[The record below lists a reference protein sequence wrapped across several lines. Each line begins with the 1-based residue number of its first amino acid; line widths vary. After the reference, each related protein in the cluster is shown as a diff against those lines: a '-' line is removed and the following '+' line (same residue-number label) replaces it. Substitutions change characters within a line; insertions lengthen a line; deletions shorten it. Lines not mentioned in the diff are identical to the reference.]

1 MGQERTKKTLDDGFT
16 ELEQE
21 HQRKQE
27 AAGVEEPTSFLDQIA
42 FICSDIWKAYLTVIG
57 QRLPAAV
64 HMLDRFHL
72 MQCFSKALDKV
83 RAEEVRRLKAEGTD
97 PVLSKSRWCFLKR
110 KENLTDTQALKLSEL
125 LTMNLRTVK
134 AYLLMEDF
142 QRFWDYTYPAW
153 AEKL

>member
-1 MGQERTKKTLDDGFT
+1 MGEKRTKKTLDDGFT

-42 FICSDIWKAYLTVIG
+42 FICSDLWKAYLTVIG

-72 MQCFSKALDKV
+72 MQCFSKALDK
-83 RAEEVRRLKAEGTD
+83 RAGEARRLIKAEGKD
-97 PVLSKSRWCFLKR
+97 QS
-110 KENLTDTQALKLSEL
+110 
-125 LTMNLRTVK
+125 
-134 AYLLMEDF
+134 
-142 QRFWDYTYPAW
+142 
-153 AEKL
+153 

>member
-1 MGQERTKKTLDDGFT
+1 MDEIQYRKGHHFLTLLYQIDPHRRRLLWMGEKRTKKTLDDGFT

-72 MQCFSKALDKV
+72 MQCFSKASTRSVPKRPGDSKQ
-83 RAEEVRRLKAEGTD
+83 RAQI
-97 PVLSKSRWCFLKR
+97 PF
-110 KENLTDTQALKLSEL
+110 
-125 LTMNLRTVK
+125 
-134 AYLLMEDF
+134 
-142 QRFWDYTYPAW
+142 
-153 AEKL
+153 